1 MGTLSVD
8 KLVKTSSG
16 AAEFTLPA
24 TDGTAGQV
32 LQTDGS
38 GQLSVTTVGSSG
50 IAADAITATQIAANA
65 VTSSEIAD
73 DAVTS
78 AKLANTLN
86 ITSGNSLTI
95 DSGATITNSG
105 TATGFGGDNTPAF
118 LATSTTQ
125 QTVTND
131 VTTKI
136 EFANSVF
143 DTDSAFDNT
152 TNYRF
157 TVPSGEGGRYSFQ
170 VHAVAWN
177 SNNSG
182 MKLAQ
187 LYIRVNG
194 SSVLE
199 ISHDMRNNYGGG
211 IGLSLPFLLDLS
223 ASDYVEIYGLMQATG
238 TCKWYSSATYRT
250 AFSGFKLL

>member
-65 VTSSEIAD
+65 VTSSEIVD

-199 ISHDMRNNYGGG
+199 ISHDMRNNFGGG
-211 IGLSLPFLLDLS
+211 IGLSLPFLLNLS
-223 ASDYVEIYGLMQATG
+223 ASDYVEIYGMMQATG

>member
-38 GQLSVTTVGSSG
+38 GQLSVAAL
-50 IAADAITATQIAANA
+50 AADTVTATQIAANA

-105 TATGFGGDNTPAF
+105 TATGFVTDGSVTVAKLSTSATESDNVKQRVAK
-118 LATSTTQ
+118 AWINYNASTAAITDDFNVSSITDVGTGIFTITLSTAMSSSSYVVAG
-125 QTVTND
+125 TVGNSSKGVISVEITDSSNF
-131 VTTKI
+131 K
-136 EFANSVF
+136 ANSRE
-143 DTDSAFDNT
+143 ANT
-152 TNYRF
+152 
-157 TVPSGEGGRYSFQ
+157 
-170 VHAVAWN
+170 
-177 SNNSG
+177 
-182 MKLAQ
+182 
-187 LYIRVNG
+187 
-194 SSVLE
+194 
-199 ISHDMRNNYGGG
+199 
-211 IGLSLPFLLDLS
+211 
-223 ASDYVEIYGLMQATG
+223 
-238 TCKWYSSATYRT
+238 ATYT
-250 AFSGFKLL
+250 DYSNCCVTVFGDGGT

>member
-38 GQLSVTTVGSSG
+38 GQLSVAAL
-50 IAADAITATQIAANA
+50 AADTVTATQIAANA

-118 LATSTTQ
+118 FVASTTP

-136 EFANSVF
+136 EFGTSVF

-157 TVPSGEGGRYSFQ
+157 TVPSGEGGKYSFQ
-170 VHAVAWN
+170 LGCGAWN

-182 MKLAQ
+182 FKKAE
-187 LYIRVNG
+187 IHVRVNG
-194 SSVLE
+194 SGVLDLTVD
-199 ISHDMRNNYGGG
+199 HRNNNGAGHTFG
-211 IGLSLPFLLDLS
+211 IPFLIDLS
-223 ASDYVEIYGLMQATG
+223 ASDYVEIYGLIQATG
-238 TCKWYSSATYRT
+238 TCKWYSSASYRT
-250 AFSGFKLL
+250 YFSGFKLL